1 MATKPPLTLRIFQI
15 GLWVLVVIAVG
26 YLVMPRLLPQ
36 PDVVAGPVTQLGP
49 GAAMNGPFQLVNED
63 GLAVTEAA
71 FAGKPS
77 AWFYGFTNCPDVC
90 PTALAEMAALLEKLG
105 SDAGNLNAVFVTV
118 DPERDTAEVLKP
130 YVDYFDP
137 RIVGL
142 TGELANVEAMAKS
155 RFVSFE
161 KIPGE
166 GGDYAMEHP
175 AGIFL
180 VDADGTFKGTLDPE
194 ESLDVKLGK
203 LKKLIGA

>member
-15 GLWVLVVIAVG
+15 GLWVLVAAAAAFLIV
-26 YLVMPRLLPQ
+26 PRLLPQ
-36 PDVVAGPVTQLGP
+36 PDVVVGEVRQLGP
-49 GAAMNGPFQLVNED
+49 GAAMNGPFQLVSED
-63 GLAVTEAA
+63 GAAVTEAA
-71 FAGKPS
+71 FAGKPG

-105 SDAGNLNAVFVTV
+105 PDAGKLNAVFVAV

-130 YVDYFDP
+130 YVDNFDP
-137 RIVGL
+137 RIIGL
-142 TGELANVEAMAKS
+142 TGSLEQVSAMAKS
-155 RFVSFE
+155 RFVYFE
-161 KIPGE
+161 KMPVE

-180 VDADGTFKGTLDPE
+180 VDSDGTFKGTLDPE
-194 ESLDVKLGK
+194 EPLDVKLGK